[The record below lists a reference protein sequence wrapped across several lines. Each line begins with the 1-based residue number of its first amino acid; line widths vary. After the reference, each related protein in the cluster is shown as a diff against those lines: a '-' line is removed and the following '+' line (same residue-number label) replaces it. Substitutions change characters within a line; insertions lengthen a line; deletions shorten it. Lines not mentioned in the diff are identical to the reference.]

1 MPAVGKRIRDIE
13 RALRKAT
20 ASGDA
25 LKETALKE
33 TLQKLH
39 EEKKLNIIKGKEKVN
54 SQKYHMVRFV
64 ERQKVWALYLL
75 SIEYMLD
82 SSHPFSSSLYD
93 STLKLCRRIHQIET
107 KLRTDSLKKED
118 KAALMKQRAILEDDL
133 TYVVYFPIVS
143 TPLLDHIL
151 LFVDTEWTITC

>member
-64 ERQKVWALYLL
+64 ERQKVWALSLL

-82 SSHPFSSSLYD
+82 SSHPFPSSLYD